1 MNRTTTRTS
10 GDRVVASLSRGII
23 RTINDSPYMQELGV
37 RIRDQQD
44 LTEVEH
50 WHHAG
55 VTHYPMPPDVKG
67 AAEIILA
74 TLTGNNSHP
83 IALPAADRRFRPNGM
98 KPGDTAVA
106 DANKQTIHLNEV
118 SVVLDS
124 PKRFDLRVTAGQGE
138 AKAKN
143 HGADLNVEKKS
154 STTITGKASG
164 TLATTSTDATTVT
177 GKTVGLT
184 AGTKPETAGNHELNQ
199 QLKGIVAQLTQL
211 KDSHHALFDVV
222 SKLRVNA
229 ESVVQGLAA
238 VNASTQV
245 TSALSGSV
253 AGLDAM
259 KALASGQLQAYFQNA
274 IKTAL
279 QDFLNPARMLG
290 AASVMPGNVEAQIAS
305 TQAQIASLIAQN
317 PVAAQVDGLLSRI
330 EALGDAP
337 LPPDIAGAA
346 AAMLQAQVDHLAAQ
360 NPVVAQVA
368 QLRGALQSLIDEAG
382 PGLGFLAPQQR
393 LVQGLTR
400 SMLFRKS

>member
-23 RTINDSPYMQELGV
+23 TTINDSPFMQELGV
-37 RIRDQQD
+37 RIRDQQN

-50 WHHAG
+50 WHSAG
-55 VTHYPMPPDVKG
+55 VTHYPMPPDAKG
-67 AAEIILA
+67 AAEIVLA

-124 PKRFDLRVTAGQGE
+124 PKRFDLRVTAGQG
-138 AKAKN
+138 AAQAKN
-143 HGADLNVEKKS
+143 QGADLNVEKKPA
-154 STTITGKASG
+154 TTITGKAAG

-177 GKTVGLT
+177 GKTVGVT
-184 AGTKPETAGNHELNQ
+184 AGTKPDASGNYELNQ
-199 QLKGIVAQLTQL
+199 QLQGVVAQLTQL

-229 ESVVQGLAA
+229 EAVVQGLSTL
-238 VNASTQV
+238 NASTQV
-245 TSALSGSV
+245 TAALSGSP

-279 QDFLNPARMLG
+279 QDFLNPARMMG
-290 AASVMPGNVEAQIAS
+290 ATSVLSDGVEGLIANA
-305 TQAQIASLIAQN
+305 QAQIASLIAQN

-337 LPPDIAGAA
+337 IPSDIAGAA
-346 AAMLQAQVDHLAAQ
+346 TAMLQAQVDYLAAN

-368 QLRGALQSLIDEAG
+368 QLRATLQSLINGAG

-400 SMLFRKS
+400 SMLFRQS